1 VDVNSRVQ
9 RAVNQ
14 RQISDGM
21 FLFLFGTILALALIT
36 AEIGLILKHGAVSVY
51 KRVRRVL

>member
-1 VDVNSRVQ
+1 VDVNSRIQ

-36 AEIGLILKHGAVSVY
+36 AEIGLIIKHGAIALY
-51 KRVRRVL
+51 KKV